1 MKRFL
6 TPKGVIGATIVLLMF
21 LTAVLAPLVIPAD
34 FATRMTMTARLRPPS
49 ALHWLGTDQLGRDLF
64 YRVMLGAQTSLMI
77 AAAAVA
83 MSLILGLPLGMISG
97 FYRGRIDNVL
107 MRLVDTL
114 LSFPVL
120 LLALTISAMLG
131 PSVPNATI
139 AIGVAFTPFLARIVR
154 GEALRVTQMP
164 YVEAARAAGANDF
177 QLIARHVLPNVMPPI
192 IVQATISLAF
202 AILAEAGLSFLGL
215 GTQPPQSSWGLMI
228 QASRDYLDV
237 APWTASRPGR
247 SGGADRPW
255 PQHVRRHSP
264 RRLRSSN
271 ELTGAGER
279 PWSRLREVPR
289 RLDSQALEPLVSIE
303 NLRVEFETDGGI
315 VVGVDDVTFTIN
327 PGETVCVV
335 GEFGSGKS
343 VTSLSLMRLVEFG
356 GGRIAGGASS
366 LPRAGGAP
374 IDLARAAPEFMRALR
389 GNEIGMIFQ
398 EPMTSLNPVFTIER
412 QLTDGLKVHRGLA
425 AGRGAGEGA
434 SASEERAHPRAGAAL
449 EAISP

>member
-1 MKRFL
+1 MS
-6 TPKGVIGATIVLLMF
+6 
-21 LTAVLAPLVIPAD
+21 
-34 FATRMTMTARLRPPS
+34 ARLRPPS

-64 YRVMLGAQTSLMI
+64 YRVMLGGQTSLMI

-83 MSLILGLPLGMISG
+83 MSLMLGLPLGMISG

-237 APWTASRPGR
+237 APWTA
-247 SGGADRPW
+247 
-255 PQHVRRHSP
+255 
-264 RRLRSSN
+264 L
-271 ELTGAGER
+271 
-279 PWSRLREVPR
+279 VP
-289 RLDSQALEPLVSIE
+289 
-303 NLRVEFETDGGI
+303 
-315 VVGVDDVTFTIN
+315 
-327 PGETVCVV
+327 
-335 GEFGSGKS
+335 
-343 VTSLSLMRLVEFG
+343 
-356 GGRIAGGASS
+356 
-366 LPRAGGAP
+366 
-374 IDLARAAPEFMRALR
+374 
-389 GNEIGMIFQ
+389 
-398 EPMTSLNPVFTIER
+398 
-412 QLTDGLKVHRGLA
+412 
-425 AGRGAGEGA
+425 
-434 SASEERAHPRAGAAL
+434 GAAVAL
-449 EAISP
+449 TVLGLNMSGDILRDVFDPRTN